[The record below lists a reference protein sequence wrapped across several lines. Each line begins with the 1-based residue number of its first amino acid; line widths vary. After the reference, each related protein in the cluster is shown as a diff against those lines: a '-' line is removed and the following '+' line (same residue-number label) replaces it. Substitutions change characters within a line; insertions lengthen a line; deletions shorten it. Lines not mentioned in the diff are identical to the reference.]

1 MQFQY
6 GIAFTTHTVTSLGGD
21 YGHSSMFSMYRKNSI
36 IIFLWFGGTSSNYIY
51 QQAAILW
58 LQKYGENGY
67 IISFVALKILFT
79 KL

>member
-6 GIAFTTHTVTSLGGD
+6 GIFFTTRAVTSSGGD
-21 YGHSSMFSMYRKNSI
+21 YGHSLCSACTGKTI
-36 IIFLWFGGTSSNYIY
+36 TTFLWFGGTSSNYIY

-58 LQKYGENGY
+58 LQKYEENGY
-67 IISFVALKILFT
+67 IIFFVALKIFFT